1 MDPLSAELTK
11 YASNAMLATRISRKG
26 NYLSV
31 FSVVV
36 IRCCVD
42 YVVSV
47 IGVIGVI
54 CLMVIGICVISVI
67 SISVCL

>member
-1 MDPLSAELTK
+1 
-11 YASNAMLATRISRKG
+11 
-26 NYLSV
+26 V

-47 IGVIGVI
+47 IGVIGN
-54 CLMVIGICVISVI
+54 CVISIGVVRVFNWDV
-67 SISVCL
+67 SCVYSS